1 MNSNNDSCCEN
12 RVQKCPQAFPNPEI
26 KIFFLLSIRRAY
38 SKSSRFQLR
47 SPVRSVRR
55 VTLWMVPSGS

>member
-1 MNSNNDSCCEN
+1 MNSNNDPCCEN
-12 RVQKCPQAFPNPEI
+12 GVQKCPQAFPNPEI
-26 KIFFLLSIRRAY
+26 KIIFLLSIRRAH
-38 SKSSRFQLR
+38 SKSSCFQLR